1 MKKLIKLVCVIT
13 LVFILAGCD
22 TSTKEVINNNKLITI
37 ANRNG
42 YPLSEVTSSYSY
54 AKVAYDYSNSVTNTE
69 IFFAEGDESSIING
83 IYIDEVTNYNNNAG
97 SSAKKTTKKGK
108 NYSVFIV
115 ENKNM
120 YYIVSR
126 VGKTFIKASTSIK
139 NKSKLVDFI
148 DAIGYY

>member
-1 MKKLIKLVCVIT
+1 MKKIIKLVCIVT

-22 TSTKEVINNNKLITI
+22 TSTKEVINNNKLISI

-42 YPLSEVTSSYSY
+42 YTFSEVTSSYSY
-54 AKVAYDYSNSVTNTE
+54 AKEAFEYKNSVSSTE
-69 IFFAEGDESSIING
+69 IFFVEGDDSSIING
-83 IYIDEVTNYNNNAG
+83 IYVDEVTNYNNNAG
-97 SSAKKTTKKGK
+97 SDAKKVSKKGK
-108 NYSVFIV
+108 NYSVFIA

-126 VGKTFIKASTSIK
+126 VDKTFIKASTSIK
-139 NKSKLVDFI
+139 NKSKLIDFI